1 MPKMIFKS
9 LLAVFPLFGAML
21 NVPCAGAQ
29 SGQAELIGD
38 IAGPVAPLPPN
49 MNENRLFAELL
60 AHNERRNAALAAY
73 TEERTY
79 AVTDTSGRVRAQET
93 GQMEYHAPDK
103 KTFATTSESGSGIVR
118 RLALGPLI
126 AGEIEAASA
135 KQHHDSA
142 ITPANYAL
150 ELIGEQQV
158 GPYRCIVVRATPK
171 RQDKYLF
178 EGTVWIDSED
188 YAVVRIVGHP
198 AKKLSFWLER
208 VDFVREYQKI
218 DGFWLSQK
226 DQTFVQVRM
235 YGEKILTIDHRNY
248 RVTPGINPDEQVSSL
263 EN

>member
-1 MPKMIFKS
+1 MPKIIFRS
-9 LLAVFPLFGAML
+9 FVVVFLLFGAML
-21 NVPCAGAQ
+21 IVPRDEAQ
-29 SGQAELIGD
+29 SRHEEIIGD
-38 IAGPVAPLPPN
+38 ITAPVAPVPPN
-49 MNENRLFAELL
+49 LDENRLFAELI

-73 TEERTY
+73 TEQRIY
-79 AVTDTSGRVRAQET
+79 AVTDASGRVRAQET

-103 KTFATTSESGSGIVR
+103 KTFATASESGSSIVR

-142 ITPANYAL
+142 ISPANYSL

-158 GPYRCIVVRATPK
+158 GPYRCIVVRAIPK

-188 YAVVRIVGHP
+188 FAVVRIVGHP

-226 DQTFVQVRM
+226 DQTFVQVRL
-235 YGEKILTIDHRNY
+235 YGEKILTIDHQDY
-248 RVTPGINPDEQVSSL
+248 RVTPGIIPDEQASNA

>member
-1 MPKMIFKS
+1 MPKIIFRSFVVVS
-9 LLAVFPLFGAML
+9 LLFGAML
-21 NVPCAGAQ
+21 IVPCDEAQ
-29 SGQAELIGD
+29 SRHEEIMGD
-38 IAGPVAPLPPN
+38 IAAPVAPVPPN
-49 MNENRLFAELL
+49 LDENRLFAELI

-73 TEERTY
+73 TEQRIY
-79 AVTDTSGRVRAQET
+79 AVTDMSGRVRAQET

-103 KTFATTSESGSGIVR
+103 KTFATASESGSSIVR

-142 ITPANYAL
+142 ISPANYSL

-158 GPYRCIVVRATPK
+158 GPYRCIVVRAIPK

-178 EGTVWIDSED
+178 EGTVWIDSKD
-188 YAVVRIVGHP
+188 FAVVRIVGHP

-218 DGFWLSQK
+218 DRFWLSQK
-226 DQTFVQVRM
+226 DQTFVQVRL
-235 YGEKILTIDHRNY
+235 YGEKILTIDHQDY
-248 RVTPGINPDEQVSSL
+248 RVTPGINPDEQASNA